1 MELDG
6 PSGLDTQ
13 FQDWINLLPYLSL
26 FLDNME
32 VDCCRFSTFLR
43 SKDIDEFK
51 NYDLESGLK
60 LSWPFEDNLR
70 LQLFRCLSALI
81 NWVDVESTILKVD
94 VVIILEWTRFYMRY
108 SSRIAKHRMQVQR
121 KYTNAVKSNCLL
133 LILLMI
139 LLRIVPVFPSDSE
152 DFRNDDDE

>member
-6 PSGLDTQ
+6 PSGLRLFDSTQ

-60 LSWPFEDNLR
+60 LS
-70 LQLFRCLSALI
+70 
-81 NWVDVESTILKVD
+81 
-94 VVIILEWTRFYMRY
+94 
-108 SSRIAKHRMQVQR
+108 
-121 KYTNAVKSNCLL
+121 
-133 LILLMI
+133 
-139 LLRIVPVFPSDSE
+139 
-152 DFRNDDDE
+152 